1 MSGSAPTSPSI
12 DSAFSAQDVG
22 QADRRVQSAGDS
34 PGGARHLG
42 VVYSNTSAS
51 VSVRVTSMQTFRKRD
66 TTPNVQGQGVL
77 GRDHA
82 SLAKRVADELRRA
95 ILTGRRQPRDRL
107 VEDRLSEELG
117 VSRVPIREALHALAA
132 EGLVNI
138 QPRRGASVAEI
149 SADVARDLV
158 EVRASLEGLNAR
170 LAARNH
176 DPDIVAELRQ
186 VLAEGNAIAR
196 SRNVDDLVRLNGE
209 FHDKLVQAGRNS
221 ILWDI
226 MRTLRERT
234 SLVFA
239 SNSARRAEQDW
250 DEHSKI
256 LAAVIDG
263 AEELASVLATRHVHR
278 AAEAALAQSTAKN
291 EAGKPAN

>member
-1 MSGSAPTSPSI
+1 MA
-12 DSAFSAQDVG
+12 
-22 QADRRVQSAGDS
+22 
-34 PGGARHLG
+34 
-42 VVYSNTSAS
+42 
-51 VSVRVTSMQTFRKRD
+51 SMQAFRKRS
-66 TTPNVQGQGVL
+66 TAPSTPAHGVL
-77 GRDHA
+77 GREHA
-82 SLAKRVADELRRA
+82 SLTQRVADELRRA
-95 ILTGRRQPRDRL
+95 ILSGRRQPRERL

-117 VSRVPIREALHALAA
+117 VSRVPIREALRALAA
-132 EGLVNI
+132 EGLVDI

-149 SADVARDLV
+149 SVDVARDLV
-158 EVRASLEGLNAR
+158 EVRATLEGLNAR

-176 DPDIVAELRQ
+176 DPGIVAELRQ
-186 VLAEGNAIAR
+186 VLAEGNATAR

-263 AEELASVLATRHVHR
+263 DEELASVLATRHVHR

-291 EAGKPAN
+291 EAGKSAN

>member
-1 MSGSAPTSPSI
+1 M
-12 DSAFSAQDVG
+12 
-22 QADRRVQSAGDS
+22 
-34 PGGARHLG
+34 
-42 VVYSNTSAS
+42 
-51 VSVRVTSMQTFRKRD
+51 TSMQTFRKRD

-149 SADVARDLV
+149 SADVGRDLV
-158 EVRASLEGLNAR
+158 EVRATLEGLNAR

-263 AEELASVLATRHVHR
+263 DEELASVLATRHVHR